1 MAYRPK
7 IKNANG
13 TLTDLPLEAET
24 AVKLKTARTIADIEG
39 EECINAG
46 HLSEAFSYR
55 NPL

>member
-1 MAYRPK
+1 MV
-7 IKNANG
+7 
-13 TLTDLPLEAET
+13 T
-24 AVKLKTARTIADIEG
+24 AFDRLNITVRGFNKVLKTARTIADIEG